1 MKSALAMLPGAL
13 PSIMTLM
20 NRPPEPTLAGLLT
33 GSITQMQDW
42 KNTIQLRQQLKTQ
55 GGDCPHSDH

>member
-13 PSIMTLM
+13 PSIMTLI

-33 GSITQMQDW
+33 GSITQIQDW
-42 KNTIQLRQQLKTQ
+42 KNYSTEAAA
-55 GGDCPHSDH
+55 